1 MRSDQMQAS
10 PDLNVLRQNFRDA
23 FEDYTAEGR
32 KMAELLI
39 DLGQSSQDDRLHALN
54 TQQERLKQAQ
64 GRYEEARQAYVTH
77 VLSDLAA
84 PAIPG

>member
-1 MRSDQMQAS
+1 MQAS

-23 FEDYTAEGR
+23 FEEYTVEGR

-39 DLGQSSQDDRLHALN
+39 DLGQSRQDDRLHAVN

-64 GRYEEARQAYVTH
+64 GRYEEARRAYVTH
-77 VLSDLAA
+77 VLSGLTA
-84 PAIPG
+84 PAIPV

>member
-1 MRSDQMQAS
+1 MQAS

-23 FEDYTAEGR
+23 FEQYTVEGR

-39 DLGQSSQDDRLHALN
+39 DLGQPSHDARLHALN

-64 GRYEEARQAYVTH
+64 GRYEEARQAYVTY
-77 VLSDLAA
+77 VLSGLAA
-84 PAIPG
+84 PATPG